1 MERGELGRVGSR
13 GGVGKGFL
21 LIFFYLIQ
29 AKNCSIVLIVLTR
42 PYMISVIFRCLVN
55 RGSILTVMQTNR
67 YIKFLKFERATT
79 VAFQVRIRT

>member
-42 PYMISVIFRCLVN
+42 PYMISVIFRCLLAPALPSSTN
-55 RGSILTVMQTNR
+55 DRGSILTVMQTNNGGG
-67 YIKFLKFERATT
+67 
-79 VAFQVRIRT
+79 